1 MDVSS
6 PGPLCKEIG
15 LYGEMLAFNTIAL
28 MPIVDQRR
36 ITKGVVLELNQFRK
50 SNNFSWNNFHAWMTA
65 LCPRSTLPS
74 LAVMKSSIYRIES
87 KVKQLKRN
95 HHNDDVNLLTN
106 KPFITTAEHNDESY
120 SSLEADGEVHSNS
133 LTSTNQRTLPKV
145 KTCDDRYDSEVLTTV
160 NKALACELSKVQNEL
175 EQEVAKTDDLTANLS
190 KLSVCNTNKKLKH
203 RDEKIVE
210 LKEQIKDQEK
220 LYLSLDQAKAHV
232 GSYQNRSI
240 AKNQYDTITQKCDH
254 LQVVAKDLNKEV
266 ETFKG
271 SLHDSENKYFCML
284 KRLQELES
292 HMFESK
298 EHQRNI

>member
-6 PGPLCKEIG
+6 PGPLCEEIG
-15 LYGEMLAFNTIAL
+15 LYEEMLVLDTIAL

-106 KPFITTAEHNDESY
+106 KPFITTAEHNYESY
-120 SSLEADGEVHSNS
+120 SSLEVDGEVHSNS

-175 EQEVAKTDDLTANLS
+175 EQEVAKTDDLIAKLS
-190 KLSVCNTNKKLKH
+190 KLSVRNTNKKLKR

-210 LKEQIKDQEK
+210 LKEQVEDQEK
-220 LYLSLDQAKAHV
+220 LHLSLDQAKTHV
-232 GSYQNRSI
+232 RSYQNRLAI

-254 LQVVAKDLNKEV
+254 LQVVAKEP
-266 ETFKG
+266 
-271 SLHDSENKYFCML
+271 
-284 KRLQELES
+284 
-292 HMFESK
+292 
-298 EHQRNI
+298 